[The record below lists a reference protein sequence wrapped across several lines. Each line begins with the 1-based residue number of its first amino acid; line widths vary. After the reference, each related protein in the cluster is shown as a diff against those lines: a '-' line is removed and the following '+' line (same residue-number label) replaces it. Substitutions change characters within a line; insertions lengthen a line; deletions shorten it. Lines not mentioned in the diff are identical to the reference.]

1 MCNFNKQND
10 KTKALLHL
18 LMKKSAQ
25 SIGGVNF
32 LLGLCEALRA
42 TKPHPLTTNKCE
54 ISSEHV
60 QIKWNKTVF
69 KDKLELL
76 EAIVLEHKSSEDPE
90 FNILASDN
98 AKKKKRLLNMLKT
111 LAPIEF
117 KVIPK
122 DPQEGEGFTFKVFD
136 HIEDERATLHPLF
149 VSLFFCSVNF
159 TKQALKYEIQEE
171 L

>member
-1 MCNFNKQND
+1 MCNFNKQNE

-18 LMKKSAQ
+18 LMQKSAQ
-25 SIGGVNF
+25 TIGGVNF

-42 TKPHPLTTNKCE
+42 IKPHPLTTNKCE

-76 EAIVLEHKSSEDPE
+76 EAILLEHKSSEDPD

-98 AKKKKRLLNMLKT
+98 AKKKKRLLNMVRALSP
-111 LAPIEF
+111 LEF
-117 KVIPK
+117 KVTPK
-122 DPQEGEGFTFKVFD
+122 NPQEGGGFTFKVFERV
-136 HIEDERATLHPLF
+136 EDEFVTLNPLF
-149 VSLFFCSVNF
+149 LSLFFCSVNF
-159 TKQALKYEIQEE
+159 TKQALKYEIQE
-171 L
+171 